1 MFLTKAKV
9 QVKNDKGAVVA
20 SQEYDKTVFEG
31 TGLDDKGNIVPG
43 DAETLLGQAIQWF
56 QEQVGEKGNGVVELL
71 KNATYANDLGKR
83 ATIRQMLVAAVAGPE
98 KAIEKSI
105 KDFMAARAAAG
116 KPISEEKARAKV
128 LAMMED

>member
-9 QVKNDKGAVVA
+9 RVKNDKGAVVA

-31 TGLDDKGNIVPG
+31 MGTDDKGNMIPG
-43 DAETLLGQAIQWF
+43 DVETLLGQAIQWF
-56 QEQVGEKGNGVVELL
+56 QEQVGETGNGVLELL

-83 ATIRQMLVAAVAGPE
+83 AAIRQMLVSAVAGPE